1 MEFYDVVN
9 KRRTIRYFE
18 NKAIPQEVLER
29 ILNAGLMAPSSDHL
43 REWAPVVLTNKTAI
57 KSVTGIVKPYP
68 CNITTPQSPQQEM
81 FKIAFPRQ
89 KSMLEDAGCL
99 VLPYFLQKASMYKPG
114 NVFAL
119 INYGATW
126 ALIENMLLAATNEGL
141 GCAIHVPVGKEDAFF
156 RSVVGVPE
164 EYTLPCVIAIGYPSE
179 NAQTPSQVEATIA
192 NRVHWNKW

>member
-1 MEFYDVVN
+1 MEFYEVVN
-9 KRRTIRYFE
+9 KRRTIRDFE
-18 NKAIPQEVLER
+18 NKTIPQEVLER
-29 ILNAGLMAPSSDHL
+29 ILNAGLMAPSSDHM
-43 REWAPVVLTNKTAI
+43 REWAPVVLTDKTAI
-57 KSVTGIVKPYP
+57 KAVADEVKPYP

-114 NVFAL
+114 NVFGL

-141 GCAIHVPVGKEDAFF
+141 GCAIHVPAGKEGASF
-156 RSVVGVPE
+156 RSIVGVPD
-164 EYTLPCVIAIGYPSE
+164 EYTLPCVIAIGYPAE
-179 NAQTPSQVEATIA
+179 NAQTPSQVEANVA

>member
-9 KRRTIRYFE
+9 KRRTIRDFE

-81 FKIAFPRQ
+81 FKIAFPR
-89 KSMLEDAGCL
+89 
-99 VLPYFLQKASMYKPG
+99 
-114 NVFAL
+114 
-119 INYGATW
+119 
-126 ALIENMLLAATNEGL
+126 
-141 GCAIHVPVGKEDAFF
+141 
-156 RSVVGVPE
+156 
-164 EYTLPCVIAIGYPSE
+164 
-179 NAQTPSQVEATIA
+179 
-192 NRVHWNKW
+192 